1 MRSSGFLTMK
11 EIDMVYGYA
20 RVSTKEQKL
29 DRQEDY
35 FRGKVDR
42 LFEEK
47 VSGKNRNRPQLAE
60 LLSVLKPGDVVV
72 VTELS
77 RLGRSMKDLIDIVSE
92 IKDKGASFKSVKEN
106 IDLSSPYGELIFHL
120 MGAFAEFERKQ
131 TLDRQ
136 REGIEA
142 AQARGKKWGVK
153 VQYKHDP
160 SFAEGL
166 FKAYANK
173 EISFAEAG
181 ELWGACGSFQYQF
194 RKWQGK

>member
-1 MRSSGFLTMK
+1 M
-11 EIDMVYGYA
+11 IYGYA

-60 LLSVLKPGDVVV
+60 LLSVLQPGDVVV

-120 MGAFAEFERKQ
+120 MGACAEFERKQ

-142 AQARGKKWGVK
+142 AKARGKKWGAK

-160 SFAEGL
+160 KFAEDL
-166 FKAYANK
+166 FRAYANR

-181 ELWGACGSFQYQF
+181 ALWGACGSFQYQF
-194 RKWQGK
+194 RKWQSK